1 MHARASAVRVRA
13 RLRLRVW
20 VWAWVWGLGLGLGLG
35 FGVWVRVWARVGVR
49 VRVRVTC
56 GGGAHVVCLPL
67 HPAPFE
73 LDLAPKSVAKLELD
87 CLGDWVGPDFELV
100 EGRALRLQGPH
111 RRRGGHV

>member
-1 MHARASAVRVRA
+1 MHAPDVGQSAVALHARASAVRVRA

-35 FGVWVRVWARVGVR
+35 FGIGFGVWVLVRVR

-100 EGRALRLQGPH
+100 EGRALG
-111 RRRGGHV
+111 

>member
-1 MHARASAVRVRA
+1 M
-13 RLRLRVW
+13 
-20 VWAWVWGLGLGLGLG
+20 GFGIG
-35 FGVWVRVWARVGVR
+35 FGVWVLVRVRVR

-100 EGRALRLQGPH
+100 EGRALG
-111 RRRGGHV
+111 

>member
-1 MHARASAVRVRA
+1 MGFG
-13 RLRLRVW
+13 VW
-20 VWAWVWGLGLGLGLG
+20 VW
-35 FGVWVRVWARVGVR
+35 VWVRVWARARVR

-100 EGRALRLQGPH
+100 EGRALG
-111 RRRGGHV
+111 